1 MELLID
7 FMQFILF
14 IVGGVTV
21 LSIPI
26 LYLLYPFIIRSEINR
41 LSSEIDLL
49 KQTRTDLLI
58 EIKESDYLQQ
68 GQIEELNSNLRD
80 LRQQIRLM

>member
-80 LRQQIRLM
+80 LRQQIQLM